1 MKLKKKKFLMTKYLL
16 IIYSFFLIINLDNNV
31 KAKENFFNEAKIL
44 YEKNKKKESKFLLQR
59 NIVFNPKDHKS
70 YLYLAKI
77 YKEESNQAELE
88 KNLDTTILLD
98 PKNEEAL
105 YMLIELEIEKSNFS
119 EVKKINEI
127 FLQVCIN
134 LCDKKNLISEK
145 IKSLEPKNVSN

>member
-1 MKLKKKKFLMTKYLL
+1 MTRYLL
-16 IIYSFFLIINLDNNV
+16 IVYFFFFIINLDNQV
-31 KAKENFFNEAKIL
+31 KAKENFFDEAKIL
-44 YEKNKKKESKFLLQR
+44 YAKNKNQESKFLLQR
-59 NIVFNPKDHKS
+59 NIVFNPKDYTL

-77 YKEESNQAELE
+77 YKKEDNQVELE

-134 LCDKKNLISEK
+134 LCDKKKLISEK
-145 IKSLEPKNVSN
+145 IKSIVPKNESN

>member
-1 MKLKKKKFLMTKYLL
+1 M
-16 IIYSFFLIINLDNNV
+16 
-31 KAKENFFNEAKIL
+31 
-44 YEKNKKKESKFLLQR
+44 
-59 NIVFNPKDHKS
+59 
-70 YLYLAKI
+70 
-77 YKEESNQAELE
+77 E

-134 LCDKKNLISEK
+134 LCDKKKLISEK
-145 IKSLEPKNVSN
+145 IKSIVPKNESN

>member
-1 MKLKKKKFLMTKYLL
+1 MTRYLL
-16 IIYSFFLIINLDNNV
+16 IVYFFFFIINLDNQV

-44 YEKNKKKESKFLLQR
+44 YDKNKNQESKFLLQR
-59 NIVFNPKDHKS
+59 NIVFNPKDYTS

-77 YKEESNQAELE
+77 YKKEDNQVELE

-134 LCDKKNLISEK
+134 LCDKKKLISEK
-145 IKSLEPKNVSN
+145 IKSIVPKNESN